1 MKIIFKRFAL
11 MTNFNNFFILP
22 TLTVWYEED
31 FKVVIHAKTKKPE
44 VVGKYYHYNL
54 ELSWLKW
61 TLSFA
66 VN

>member
-1 MKIIFKRFAL
+1 MKMIFKRFAL
-11 MTNFNNFFILP
+11 MRNFNNFFILP
-22 TLTVWYEED
+22 ALTLWYEED
-31 FKVVIHAKTKKPE
+31 FKVIVDQKTKKPK

-66 VN
+66 IS